1 MSFIKAILVGHVIN
15 QGRQIYNWRHA
26 CLTKESSLVYY
37 KVRWT
42 VITNCD
48 SFFITKCDT
57 VYYKLRQVLQSVMD
71 LLQIATGITKC
82 DDYYK
87 LRQYSGYL
95 NLNQFL
101 TA

>member
-1 MSFIKAILVGHVIN
+1 MELL
-15 QGRQIYNWRHA
+15 QIATAY
-26 CLTKESSLVYY
+26 TVYY

-57 VYYKLRQVLQSVMD
+57 VYYKLWQVLISAID

-87 LRQYSGYL
+87 LRQYRSTMVEEVKIVNGSMTCKAMHEV
-95 NLNQFL
+95 FKGG
-101 TA
+101 